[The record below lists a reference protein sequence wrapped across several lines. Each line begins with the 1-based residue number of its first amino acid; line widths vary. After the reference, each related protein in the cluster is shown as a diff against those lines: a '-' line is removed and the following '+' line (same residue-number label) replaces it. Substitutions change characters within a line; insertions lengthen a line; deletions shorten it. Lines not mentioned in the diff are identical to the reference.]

1 MIFSKITGNKGERKA
16 AIEYKKRGYKIVA
29 RNFSCRFGELDI
41 VAAKHNTIV
50 IAEVK
55 TRKNADFAQAREFV
69 DFRKQEKLRTTASF
83 YLSENST
90 NLQPR
95 FDVIEIYAPEGTQ
108 TVSPEIYHME
118 DAFQ

>member
-16 AIEYKKRGYKIVA
+16 AIEYKKRGYKILA

-41 VAAKHNTIV
+41 VASKHNTIV

-69 DFRKQEKLRTTASF
+69 DIHKQKKLISTAKLF
-83 YLSENST
+83 LQQN
-90 NLQPR
+90 NLMDYIIR
-95 FDVIEIYAPEGTQ
+95 FDVVEVYTDADKINIIEN
-108 TVSPEIYHME
+108 
-118 DAFQ
+118 AF